1 MSFTLIGIGILC
13 ISSIIYTK
21 YTNKN
26 IYYFI
31 LRLLG
36 YSSVYISKIL
46 KFFERNDVKIKCL
59 KIDNKILNETNI
71 FKIKS
76 FSVLQIDY
84 FQSNKEFT
92 VFYFNDEHIQFPLY
106 EKNELEAK
114 KNTFFNE
121 SSDNIIMVICKTDN
135 KEIYLNQEQIEI
147 IKRYSGPK
155 GNFYSDKLNEYNI
168 KVKKYIL
175 DELNHK
181 DFKDYTIINILYSN
195 GDNLE
200 F

>member
-1 MSFTLIGIGILC
+1 M
-13 ISSIIYTK
+13 
-21 YTNKN
+21 
-26 IYYFI
+26 
-31 LRLLG
+31 G
-36 YSSVYISKIL
+36 YSSVYVSKIL
-46 KFFERNDVKIKCL
+46 KFFERNEVKIKCL
-59 KIDNKILNETNI
+59 KIDNKIVNETNI

-84 FQSNKEFT
+84 FQCNKEFT

-106 EKNELEAK
+106 EKCELEMK

-135 KEIYLNQEQIEI
+135 KEIYLDQTQIEI
-147 IKRYSGPK
+147 IKKYSGPK
-155 GNFYSDKLNEYNI
+155 GDFYSEKLNEYNI
-168 KVKKYIL
+168 KVKKHIL
-175 DELNHK
+175 NELN
-181 DFKDYTIINILYSN
+181 DTNLKDYTIINILYSN